1 MIVSKISDMKE
12 LFMKKLLLVF
22 FFIFL
27 AITVFP
33 IEPVKIVAEGLKT
46 LEIDYW
52 LDTYF
57 DFATGESF
65 TEKRDGKSNELIW
78 RKQNEKAYQVKR
90 QYEKYQLSYPEP
102 VIVLLTRKGYSF
114 EWWDIERH
122 SHGWKFWKWD
132 WYILRDRCVSR
143 TSPVYWVSDLIQV
156 VLDQCN
162 PSKEEAQR
170 IYAETIRLIREK
182 NDKSVDLFLQDSY
195 VKFHAEEFRKEL
207 TGYLNGGEKLP
218 DTRHLRLMEW
228 ERNRYPDVL
237 PKHFYTDVFRNT
249 SECAAY
255 AEFFLAE
262 FERKPTPLNA
272 VMLALTIQNPEP
284 FFKTLHEKKKLDI
297 FVKLTYPEK
306 LPPLPPPCPSCI
318 PFTYA
323 SGFDCP
329 FYTEE
334 EYLDLPYREQLL
346 QWRCF
351 NGRLYKH
358 CRTILEKEMKTI
370 SAKQATTS

>member
-33 IEPVKIVAEGLKT
+33 IEPVKIVAGGLKT

-207 TGYLNGGEKLP
+207 TGYLNGGEILP
-218 DTRHLRLMEW
+218 DTRLLRLMEW

-237 PKHFYTDVFRNT
+237 PKHLRKSWIYLSNSPIRKNFRPFLLRAPHVFLLLMLPDSIVLFTRKRNIWICLTGNSFCNGAVSMEDYTSIAGQFW
-249 SECAAY
+249 
-255 AEFFLAE
+255 
-262 FERKPTPLNA
+262 
-272 VMLALTIQNPEP
+272 
-284 FFKTLHEKKKLDI
+284 KKK
-297 FVKLTYPEK
+297 
-306 LPPLPPPCPSCI
+306 
-318 PFTYA
+318 
-323 SGFDCP
+323 
-329 FYTEE
+329 
-334 EYLDLPYREQLL
+334 
-346 QWRCF
+346 
-351 NGRLYKH
+351 
-358 CRTILEKEMKTI
+358 
-370 SAKQATTS
+370 